1 MRLKVATLIAVVV
14 TPIATGTSPA
24 VQTAIARRATRR
36 RLSRRRAASSLLAVV
51 VALACAPAAQAT
63 FPGRDGQLLLGG
75 EQNVLSVVAVH
86 GHPHRIVS
94 LYFNGQGCEADV
106 TSAAFSPDGKRVAY
120 TGVWSYGSP
129 AFCVGYTP
137 SQLGTEIVTASANG
151 SHRHVLVR
159 LPSGSNGGGLVNA
172 NYGVSLALAFSPNGR
187 QLAYASPI
195 TSVSA
200 PAITII
206 DAKTGK
212 RRRIIGL
219 SFPSSVA
226 WGSSSELAYTTGTI
240 DAMRADGSHRRQ
252 ITNGGR
258 GTDSDPN
265 WSPDGK
271 RLAFLRD
278 VQTLECIAPDRA
290 APIARPA
297 DSNCS
302 QVDHTDIYVVATNG
316 SHLKRL
322 TYFGQATGPVWSPDG
337 KQIAFY
343 DNNRHIIAVPAGGGR
358 AKTLVTGAMI
368 PADWQAL
375 PKPH

>member
-1 MRLKVATLIAVVV
+1 LKVATLIAVVV
-14 TPIATGTSPA
+14 TLIATGTSPA

-36 RLSRRRAASSLLAVV
+36 RLSRRRPALSVLAVV
-51 VALACAPAAQAT
+51 VALPCAPVAQAA

-75 EQNVLSVVAVH
+75 GQNVLSVVAVH
-86 GHPHRIVS
+86 GRPHRIVS

-106 TSAAFSPDGKRVAY
+106 RSAAFSPDGKRVAY
-120 TGVWSYGSP
+120 TGVWSYDSP
-129 AFCVGYTP
+129 AFCIGYKP

-159 LPSGSNGGGLVNA
+159 LPTGSNGGGLVNA

-195 TSVSA
+195 TVDSA

-212 RRRIIGL
+212 RRRTIGL
-219 SFPSSVA
+219 SFPSSGLA
-226 WGSSSELAYTTGTI
+226 WGSSGEIAYTTQSSI

-258 GTDSDPN
+258 GTDSGPN

-271 RLAFLRD
+271 KLAFLRD
-278 VQTLECIAPDRA
+278 VQTLECFASDRA

-302 QVDHTDIYVVATNG
+302 QVDHTDVYVVAANG
-316 SHLKRL
+316 SHLRRL

-343 DNNRHIIAVPAGGGR
+343 DNNGHIIAVPAGGGR